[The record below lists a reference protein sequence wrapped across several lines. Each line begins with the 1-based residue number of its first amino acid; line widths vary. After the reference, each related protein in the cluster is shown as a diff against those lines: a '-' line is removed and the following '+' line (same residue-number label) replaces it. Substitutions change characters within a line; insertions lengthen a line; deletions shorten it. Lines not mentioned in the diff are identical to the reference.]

1 MPSGSIGE
9 VTRSAT
15 SRPLVL
21 QDERPTSPSTHRGV
35 VELPHTVDAHLNPGP
50 TTHTPNAP
58 IAASLRKND
67 KLVPARTEQ
76 MDHSTP
82 HSTPNLSSSQRL
94 QERQARERSA
104 RNQARDE
111 QRAAEAAAD
120 HKADLAEAEELER
133 CIQEEAQAAQQDED
147 DAEEANLIAQ
157 EAKEQAELNAK
168 SIARRDASARKRLQR
183 KNDIAN
189 HTTGTSHHEAAIDDS
204 VMRGPPV
211 LDREITMDLNP
222 GAARPEQVDHPS
234 NPAKPKPEA
243 TSSHPPAPQFTTAS

>member
-1 MPSGSIGE
+1 
-9 VTRSAT
+9 
-15 SRPLVL
+15 
-21 QDERPTSPSTHRGV
+21 
-35 VELPHTVDAHLNPGP
+35 
-50 TTHTPNAP
+50 
-58 IAASLRKND
+58 
-67 KLVPARTEQ
+67 

-82 HSTPNLSSSQRL
+82 DLSSSQRL
-94 QERQARERSA
+94 KERQARERSA
-104 RNQARDE
+104 RNQARDD
-111 QRAAEAAAD
+111 QRAAEAA
-120 HKADLAEAEELER
+120 LER

-189 HTTGTSHHEAAIDDS
+189 LTAGTSHHEAAIDDS

-222 GAARPEQVDHPS
+222 GAARPERVDHPS
-234 NPAKPKPEA
+234 TPAKQKPEA
-243 TSSHPPAPQFTTAS
+243 TPSHPPAPQFTTAS

>member
-1 MPSGSIGE
+1 
-9 VTRSAT
+9 
-15 SRPLVL
+15 
-21 QDERPTSPSTHRGV
+21 
-35 VELPHTVDAHLNPGP
+35 
-50 TTHTPNAP
+50 
-58 IAASLRKND
+58 
-67 KLVPARTEQ
+67 

-82 HSTPNLSSSQRL
+82 HSTLDLSSSQRL
-94 QERQARERSA
+94 KERQARERSA
-104 RNQARDE
+104 RNQARDD

-168 SIARRDASARKRLQR
+168 SIARRDASTKKRQER
-183 KNDIAN
+183 KNIITN
-189 HTTGTSHHEAAIDDS
+189 HTGTSHHEAAIDDS

-243 TSSHPPAPQFTTAS
+243 TSYHPPAPQFTTAS